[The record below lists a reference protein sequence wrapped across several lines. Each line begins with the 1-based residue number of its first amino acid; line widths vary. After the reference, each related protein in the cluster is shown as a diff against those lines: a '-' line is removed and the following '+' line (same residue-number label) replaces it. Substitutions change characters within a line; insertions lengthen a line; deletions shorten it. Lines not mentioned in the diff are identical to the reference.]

1 MKEKYGEMGQLISKL
16 YSIIHLIAVLK
27 KKLAANTKIP
37 YHANIGSIC
46 HSNNGSNTKI
56 PYHANIGSI
65 CHSNNGSRSIP
76 AVQLQLHYNQG
87 QLLLPEKTATTTQT
101 LYTCTLIERAVN
113 QYPYNINI

>member
-46 HSNNGSNTKI
+46 HSNNGS
-56 PYHANIGSI
+56 
-65 CHSNNGSRSIP
+65 RSIP

-87 QLLLPEKTATTTQT
+87 QLWLPEKTATTTQI